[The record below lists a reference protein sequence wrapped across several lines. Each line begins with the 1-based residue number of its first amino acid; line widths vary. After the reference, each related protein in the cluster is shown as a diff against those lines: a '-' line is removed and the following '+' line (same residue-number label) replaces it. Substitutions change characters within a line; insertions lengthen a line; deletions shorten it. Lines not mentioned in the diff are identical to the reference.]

1 MRFCTDMQNFLFTK
15 QLVTDIQTCFLEEHG
30 ISLSEQE
37 AQEYLL
43 SYAELYLAFARANN
57 QAGACAPGGRPT
69 KLVGGDRG
77 VSNTSG
83 TL

>member
-1 MRFCTDMQNFLFTK
+1 MQNFLFTP

-43 SYAELYLAFARANN
+43 SFADLYLAFARTDN
-57 QAGACAPGGRPT
+57 QAGACAPGGRPAEQDRS
-69 KLVGGDRG
+69 DRG